1 MKTNFELQSSLLFKK
16 KNYFCA
22 MKFIYKYII
31 ISICLPLFYSCTI
44 NSNRM
49 LRTPKDYNFDKIENE
64 LNNIEYKIDIN
75 DQLTFQLYTNN
86 GFQLID
92 MFSSDNSNGINQS
105 QRMMQQNNL
114 GVGNGSL
121 YLVRQDSLVEFP
133 IIGDLNIVGK
143 TIKEAELY
151 LESLLSE
158 FYVDPFIVLGVST
171 KRIFLFN
178 GASGGEARVVNLR
191 YNNMTLFEVLASV
204 GGISNT
210 NSSKRIKIIRK
221 TNQGIKI
228 FNADLSTIDG
238 ISQGNMIMQSH
249 DIVYITPNFN
259 LGSEIVQDINSVFS
273 FISTISLAWLT
284 ISQINQ

>member
-1 MKTNFELQSSLLFKK
+1 MAKYFEKQSTLFFEKK
-16 KNYFCA
+16 HYFCA
-22 MKFIYKYII
+22 MRFIFKYILI
-31 ISICLPLFYSCTI
+31 VIFLSSFYSCTI

-49 LRTPKDYNFDKIENE
+49 LRTPKDYKFDNIESI

-92 MFSSDNSNGINQS
+92 MFSTNNLRNNQS
-105 QRMMQQNNL
+105 QRIMQQNSLRNE
-114 GVGNGSL
+114 NGSL
-121 YLVRQDSLVEFP
+121 YLVRQDSLVAFP
-133 IIGDLNIVGK
+133 IIGDKNIVGK
-143 TIKEAELY
+143 TIKEAEVY
-151 LESLLSE
+151 LDSLFSK

-178 GASGGEARVVNLR
+178 GASGGEAKVVNLV
-191 YNNMTLFEVLASV
+191 YNNMTLFEVLATV
-204 GGISNT
+204 GGINAS

-221 TNQGIKI
+221 TKDGIKI
-228 FNADLSTIDG
+228 YNADLSKIDG
-238 ISQGNMIMQSH
+238 INQGNMIMQSH

-273 FISTISLAWLT
+273 FISSISLLWLT

>member
-1 MKTNFELQSSLLFKK
+1 
-16 KNYFCA
+16 
-22 MKFIYKYII
+22 
-31 ISICLPLFYSCTI
+31 
-44 NSNRM
+44 
-49 LRTPKDYNFDKIENE
+49 
-64 LNNIEYKIDIN
+64 
-75 DQLTFQLYTNN
+75 
-86 GFQLID
+86 
-92 MFSSDNSNGINQS
+92 
-105 QRMMQQNNL
+105 MMQQNNI
-114 GVGNGSL
+114 GAGNASL

-151 LESLLSE
+151 LESLFSE

-178 GASGGEARVVNLR
+178 GASGGEARVVNLK
-191 YNNMTLFEVLASV
+191 YNNMTLFEVLASA
-204 GGISNT
+204 GGIRNT
-210 NSSKRIKIIRK
+210 NSSKKIKIIRK
-221 TNQGIKI
+221 TDQGIKI

-259 LGSEIVQDINSVFS
+259 LGSEIIQDINSVFS

-284 ISQINQ
+284 ITQINQ

>member
-1 MKTNFELQSSLLFKK
+1 
-16 KNYFCA
+16 
-22 MKFIYKYII
+22 
-31 ISICLPLFYSCTI
+31 
-44 NSNRM
+44 M

-64 LNNIEYKIDIN
+64 LNTTEYKIDIN

-92 MFSSDNSNGINQS
+92 MFSADNNGNNQG
-105 QRMMQQNNL
+105 QRMMMQNNFT
-114 GVGNGSL
+114 GAGNGSL

-178 GASGGEARVVNLR
+178 GASGGEASVVNLL
-191 YNNMTLFEVLASV
+191 YNNMTLFEVLASA

-238 ISQGNMIMQSH
+238 INQGNMIMQSH

-273 FISTISLAWLT
+273 FISTISLVWLT

>member
-1 MKTNFELQSSLLFKK
+1 
-16 KNYFCA
+16 
-22 MKFIYKYII
+22 MKFIFKSILII
-31 ISICLPLFYSCTI
+31 ICLSFFFSCTI

-49 LRTPKDYNFDKIENE
+49 LRTPKDYEFDKIETE

-92 MFSSDNSNGINQS
+92 MFSANGSGNNQS
-105 QRMMQQNNL
+105 QRIMQQNNNL
-114 GVGNGSL
+114 TNVNGSL

-133 IIGDLNIVGK
+133 IVGDINIVGK
-143 TIKEAELY
+143 TIKEAEIY
-151 LESLLSE
+151 LESLLSK

-178 GASGGEARVVNLR
+178 GASGGEARVVNLL
-191 YNNMTLFEVLASV
+191 YNNMTLFEVLATI

-221 TNQGIKI
+221 SIDGIKI

-238 ISQGNMIMQSH
+238 INQGNMIMQSH

-259 LGSEIVQDINSVFS
+259 LGSEIIQDINSAFS
-273 FISTISLAWLT
+273 FISTISLVWLT

>member
-1 MKTNFELQSSLLFKK
+1 
-16 KNYFCA
+16 
-22 MKFIYKYII
+22 
-31 ISICLPLFYSCTI
+31 
-44 NSNRM
+44 M

-92 MFSSDNSNGINQS
+92 MFSTESNNGINQS
-105 QRMMQQNNL
+105 QRMMQNNP
-114 GVGNGSL
+114 GNGSL

-178 GASGGEARVVNLR
+178 GASGGEARVVNLL
-191 YNNMTLFEVLASV
+191 YNNMTLFEVLASA
-204 GGISNT
+204 GGISST

-238 ISQGNMIMQSH
+238 INQGNMIMQSH

-259 LGSEIVQDINSVFS
+259 LGSEIIQDINSVFS
-273 FISTISLAWLT
+273 FISTISLVWLT